1 MNRLLF
7 LFLAIST
14 FSGCSVFSDG
24 QSSQGVKGQRLV
36 TDFTDEGV
44 KLFYTIGGKLEK
56 IEVYGQA
63 EAWKGNVDILAEA
76 DAYTKL
82 VKFIHGSQ
90 IKNEKTIKLLGRAIE
105 KAEDSSQNRTGNA
118 DTTIASTA
126 MELDSEDRSIPSGQG
141 QGKYAQ
147 RAAKTLNET
156 LVTTITN
163 ITSQGRLNG
172 VRKVRDSQAG
182 NGRIYIAVYQWSE
195 KDQTS
200 VNTVRNRMAGKE

>member
-24 QSSQGVKGQRLV
+24 QSSQGVKDQRLV

-118 DTTIASTA
+118 DTAIASTA